1 MKNRQSSGNPI
12 KRRIQLL
19 ANATALAAALVVALP
34 QTARAATVTPPPMP
48 DNIKVDPPYEAF
60 LEGHAVGTQ
69 NYVCLPQGSGFAF
82 KLFTPEAT
90 LFTDADKQIITHFF
104 SPDGNPDPLEN
115 GKIRA
120 TWQHSK
126 DSSIVWAQVLDG
138 DASTDQHFVADGA
151 VAWLKLTRAGS
162 QDGPTGGDTLTPTKF
177 VQRVN
182 TSGGVAPKSGCS
194 SLADVGRLAFMP
206 YTADYI
212 FYKLPEAPATEGNE

>member
-1 MKNRQSSGNPI
+1 MSDFAHRLTLDRIRDLVPENSTAGSRHDLTELIQFHEKNG
-12 KRRIQLL
+12 
-19 ANATALAAALVVALP
+19 AAVP
-34 QTARAATVTPPPMP
+34 
-48 DNIKVDPPYEAF
+48 KVDSSAPAG
-60 LEGHAVGTQ
+60 LETFGVRHRLRV
-69 NYVCLPQGSGFAF
+69 V
-82 KLFTPEAT
+82 
-90 LFTDADKQIITHFF
+90 TDAADETRQEAEDRQPERRVDQREQLVPT
-104 SPDGNPDPLEN
+104 DANPDPLEN

-138 DASTDQHFVADGA
+138 DASTDQNFVAEGA

-182 TSGGVAPKSGCS
+182 TAGGVAPSTGCAS
-194 SLADVGRLAFMP
+194 PADVGRLAFMP

-212 FYKLPEAPATEGNE
+212 FYKLPEAPAGQGND